1 MKKLYAFLIDHLID
15 IVVIV
20 VPALLVFLIGY
31 LFTGRWPSW
40 WLLVD
45 ITITVLVI
53 DFLMKK
59 FRKK

>member
-31 LFTGRWPSW
+31 LVTGRWPSW

-53 DFLMKK
+53 DFLMKR